1 MKTKKKNRFFTF
13 CFSCIPGA
21 GEMYMGFMR
30 MGVSLMLLFLA
41 CIAIPVWMNW
51 GALGVISMVVW
62 FYSFF
67 HTNHLASLSDE
78 EFAQVQDE
86 YLFGLDALS
95 NGRDFVAKHQKWVA
109 VGLIFTGA
117 CLLWNTFTDMAYR
130 YLPEVV
136 YYFMSRIGNYAP
148 SILVAVVIIIIGV
161 NMIIGRKE
169 QLAALEEKEQEK
181 HKGEV

>member
-1 MKTKKKNRFFTF
+1 MKTKKKNRFLTF
-13 CFSCIPGA
+13 CFSVMPGA

-30 MGVSLMLLFLA
+30 MGVSLMLLFIA

-78 EFAQVQDE
+78 EFAEVSDE

-109 VGLIFTGA
+109 TALIFAGS

-130 YLPEVV
+130 YLPEAV
-136 YYFMSRIGNYAP
+136 YYFMNRIGNYAP
-148 SILVAVVIIIIGV
+148 SILVAVVIIVIGI
-161 NMIIGRKE
+161 NMIRGRKE
-169 QLAALEEKEQEK
+169 QLAELEVKEQENQ
-181 HKGEV
+181 KGEV